1 MKFSKCVMMG
11 LLAMGLC
18 QTACQDTSKNTH
30 QESGHTGTY
39 TLETVDANKVPHTPV
54 PEGSGPQV
62 HSGSVTLNA
71 GGTVTHAT
79 NFGQVDGKELSH
91 DSSGTYSLDGSRVNF
106 QWTGGGTT
114 TATLEGNTLTFNWEG
129 AIFVYRK

>member
-1 MKFSKCVMMG
+1 
-11 LLAMGLC
+11 MGLC
-18 QTACQDTSKNTH
+18 LTACQDTSNTH
-30 QESGHTGTY
+30 QASGHTGTY
-39 TLETVDANKVPHTPV
+39 TLVTVDGNKVPYSPV

-62 HSGSVTLNA
+62 QSGSFTLNA

-79 NFGQVDGKELSH
+79 NFGQVDGMELSN
-91 DSSGTYSLDGSRVNF
+91 DSNGTYTLDDSRVSF

-114 TATLEGNTLTFNWEG
+114 TATLEGNTLTLNWEG